1 MVATSTP
8 ETDASRRTARRSRS
22 LTVFAAA
29 LVAGAAVALGVNRLL
44 ELHLE
49 RQRPQVEREAIF
61 VALRSLPGGSAVTV
75 WDVALKPW
83 PRAMVP
89 ATAIRS
95 IESYDGLTARQPLRE
110 GLPLLA
116 SQLSFD
122 PEAAKRTPAP
132 TTTVTGNHGS
142 GGGDLWLPGETS
154 AGAEPVARVPQ
165 APASVAP
172 AATIPEPTL
181 PDPVPVIAR
190 QVPSR
195 EEPAA
200 MPARPG
206 AEARQPTAAIP
217 PVADFAPVA
226 VSADVDPPVAAEVP
240 TAGPAA
246 PTATV
251 ATVPTSTDDG
261 EERVARLT
269 SSAQLTPLLP
279 ANWSPSPARTI
290 AVPHRRALR
299 GGGDTAAAVAA
310 AVGAADRARIVTDLA
325 SPTAGTTADNE
336 VVDTPVVAEPGA
348 VDPPVTSNTEPIGE
362 PIAHPVLDPVV
373 DDPASAPAAVVTSE
387 SPSAPVKRVVA
398 RLKPAAP
405 LSSAPATTA
414 DATPPTK
421 KVVVAQLKPS
431 KPRPTAAGTALEEAA
446 ALPRPL
452 PPTTTRSRSPSV
464 ARPKPPAASHGFRLP
479 SIFDWGR

>member
-1 MVATSTP
+1 M
-8 ETDASRRTARRSRS
+8 
-22 LTVFAAA
+22 FAAA

-83 PRAMVP
+83 PRAMIP
-89 ATAIRS
+89 TTAIRS

-122 PEAAKRTPAP
+122 PEAAKRTPAA

-142 GGGDLWLPGETS
+142 GGGDLWLPGETP

-165 APASVAP
+165 APAPVAP

-181 PDPVPVIAR
+181 PEPVPVIAR

-200 MPARPG
+200 VPARPG
-206 AEARQPTAAIP
+206 AEARQPTAVISTDS
-217 PVADFAPVA
+217 DFAPVA

-246 PTATV
+246 PAISV
-251 ATVPTSTDDG
+251 ATVPTTADGG
-261 EERVARLT
+261 EERAARPT
-269 SSAQLTPLLP
+269 SSAPLTPLLP

-290 AVPHRRALR
+290 VVPHRRALR

-325 SPTAGTTADNE
+325 SPTAGTTAENR
-336 VVDTPVVAEPGA
+336 VVDTPVVAEPA
-348 VDPPVTSNTEPIGE
+348 VVDPPVTSIAEPIT
-362 PIAHPVLDPVV
+362 HPVLDPVV
-373 DDPASAPAAVVTSE
+373 DDPASAPAAVVTRE
-387 SPSAPVKRVVA
+387 SPAAPLKRVVA

-405 LSSAPATTA
+405 LSPAPVTASDATPPTKKVVVGQLKPSDPPATTA
-414 DATPPTK
+414 DATPPTR

-431 KPRPTAAGTALEEAA
+431 TPRPTAAGTAPEEAA

-452 PPTTTRSRSPSV
+452 PPTTTRSRSPSA
-464 ARPKPPAASHGFRLP
+464 ARPKPAASHGFRLP

>member
-1 MVATSTP
+1 MVATNTP
-8 ETDASRRTARRSRS
+8 DTDASRRAARRSRS

-89 ATAIRS
+89 TTAIRS

-132 TTTVTGNHGS
+132 TTTVTGNNGS
-142 GGGDLWLPGETS
+142 GAGDLWLPGETS

-165 APASVAP
+165 APTPVVP

-200 MPARPG
+200 VPARPG
-206 AEARQPTAAIP
+206 AEARQPTAAISTVP
-217 PVADFAPVA
+217 GSTPVA
-226 VSADVDPPVAAEVP
+226 VSADVDPPGTAEVP
-240 TAGPAA
+240 AARPAA
-246 PTATV
+246 PTASV
-251 ATVPTSTDDG
+251 ATVPTTADG
-261 EERVARLT
+261 GGERVARTT
-269 SSAQLTPLLP
+269 SSAPLTPLLP
-279 ANWSPSPARTI
+279 ATWPPSPARTI
-290 AVPHRRALR
+290 VVPHRVALR

-310 AVGAADRARIVTDLA
+310 AVGAADRARMVTDLA
-325 SPTAGTTADNE
+325 SPTGGMTAENRMVDMPGGAE
-336 VVDTPVVAEPGA
+336 PAVVDPT
-348 VDPPVTSNTEPIGE
+348 VTSIG
-362 PIAHPVLDPVV
+362 ASSADPVHDPVV
-373 DDPASAPAAVVTSE
+373 DDPASVPAAVVTSE
-387 SPSAPVKRVVA
+387 SPAAPLKRVVA
-398 RLKPAAP
+398 RLTP
-405 LSSAPATTA
+405 SAPPAPA
-414 DATPPTK
+414 PVADSDATPTTR

-431 KPRPTAAGTALEEAA
+431 TSRPTAAGTAPEEAA
-446 ALPRPL
+446 TLPRPL

-464 ARPKPPAASHGFRLP
+464 ARQKPPAASHGFRLP

>member
-1 MVATSTP
+1 MVATRTP
-8 ETDASRRTARRSRS
+8 DTDASRRAARRARS

-29 LVAGAAVALGVNRLL
+29 LVAGTAVALGVNRLL

-89 ATAIRS
+89 ATAIWS

-154 AGAEPVARVPQ
+154 AGAEPVARVLQ

-181 PDPVPVIAR
+181 PEPVPVIAR

-200 MPARPG
+200 VPARPG
-206 AEARQPTAAIP
+206 AEARQPTAAIS
-217 PVADFAPVA
+217 ADPGFAPVA
-226 VSADVDPPVAAEVP
+226 VSADVDPPVAAAVP

-246 PTATV
+246 PTASV
-251 ATVPTSTDDG
+251 ATVPTTADGG
-261 EERVARLT
+261 EEGVARPT
-269 SSAQLTPLLP
+269 SSALLTPLLP

-290 AVPHRRALR
+290 VVPHRRALR

-310 AVGAADRARIVTDLA
+310 AVGAADRARIVTELA
-325 SPTAGTTADNE
+325 SPTAGTPAENR
-336 VVDTPVVAEPGA
+336 VVETPVVAEPGV
-348 VDPPVTSNTEPIGE
+348 VDPPVTSIGE

-387 SPSAPVKRVVA
+387 SPAAPRKRVVA

-405 LSSAPATTA
+405 LSPAPVTA
-414 DATPPTK
+414 SDATPPTRT
-421 KVVVAQLKPS
+421 VVVAQLKPS
-431 KPRPTAAGTALEEAA
+431 APRPPAAGTAPEGAA

-452 PPTTTRSRSPSV
+452 PPTTTRSRSPSA

-479 SIFDWGR
+479 SIFAWGR

>member
-1 MVATSTP
+1 
-8 ETDASRRTARRSRS
+8 
-22 LTVFAAA
+22 
-29 LVAGAAVALGVNRLL
+29 
-44 ELHLE
+44 
-49 RQRPQVEREAIF
+49 VESEPIF

-116 SQLSFD
+116 AQLSFD

-132 TTTVTGNHGS
+132 ITTVTGNHGS

-154 AGAEPVARVPQ
+154 AGSEPVARVPQ
-165 APASVAP
+165 APAPVAP
-172 AATIPEPTL
+172 ATMTPEPTL
-181 PDPVPVIAR
+181 PEPVPVIAR

-200 MPARPG
+200 VAARPG
-206 AEARQPTAAIP
+206 TEGQQPTAVMATVP
-217 PVADFAPVA
+217 DRAPVA
-226 VSADVDPPVAAEVP
+226 VSADVDPPGVGEVP
-240 TAGPAA
+240 AASPAA
-246 PTATV
+246 PTASV
-251 ATVPTSTDDG
+251 ATVPSTADGG
-261 EERVARLT
+261 EERVARPT
-269 SSAQLTPLLP
+269 SSTLLTPLLP

-290 AVPHRRALR
+290 VVPHRRALH

-325 SPTAGTTADNE
+325 SPTAGTTAE
-336 VVDTPVVAEPGA
+336 KRVVDTPVVAEPA
-348 VDPPVTSNTEPIGE
+348 VVDPPVTSIGAPIAE

-387 SPSAPVKRVVA
+387 SPAAPLKRVVA
-398 RLKPAAP
+398 RLKPSAP
-405 LSSAPATTA
+405 LSPAPATTA
-414 DATPPTK
+414 DTTPQNK

-431 KPRPTAAGTALEEAA
+431 TPRPAVAGTAPEEAA

-452 PPTTTRSRSPSV
+452 PPTTTRSRAQSA